1 LLPEGDLLHDRRGLK
16 TGQEAVAMETKIVN
30 GLTSAAFT
38 RALDRVGTRARTSL
52 LIVLPAV
59 MALAIWTLPA
69 AAAAGGAMAQV
80 QSAVASARKV
90 LADPN
95 YKSAPQTK
103 RTELL
108 KLLDNTFDFDGM
120 ARSSLGSYWKKLRP
134 QQREQFVALFHQK
147 LERRYVKIIEDY
159 SGAQINFVKENPNG
173 PGRAEVYT
181 NVVNPM
187 LAEPLQ
193 MNYMLMRKDGTWKVY
208 DIDIGGISEVD
219 SYRKEYA
226 QINNGQGYDALV
238 KKLQSS

>member
-1 LLPEGDLLHDRRGLK
+1 
-16 TGQEAVAMETKIVN
+16 METKTEN
-30 GLTSAAFT
+30 GLTSAAF
-38 RALDRVGTRARTSL
+38 ASPRVRVPTSARICL
-52 LIVLPAV
+52 A
-59 MALAIWTLPA
+59 MALLACMALMTRKLPIA
-69 AAAAGGAMAQV
+69 AAANSAMAQV

-95 YKSAPQTK
+95 YKSAPQAK

-108 KLLDNTFDFDGM
+108 KLLDNTFDFDAM

-134 QQREQFVALFHQK
+134 QQRAQFVALFHQR

-173 PGRAEVYT
+173 PDRAEVYT

-193 MNYMLMRKDGTWKVY
+193 MNYMLKQKDGTWKVY

-226 QINNGQGYDALV
+226 GIINGQGYDALI
-238 KKLQSS
+238 KHISNAS

>member
-1 LLPEGDLLHDRRGLK
+1 
-16 TGQEAVAMETKIVN
+16 
-30 GLTSAAFT
+30 
-38 RALDRVGTRARTSL
+38 
-52 LIVLPAV
+52 
-59 MALAIWTLPA
+59 MALAILTGWALAVSSRA
-69 AAAAGGAMAQV
+69 AASAMAQV
-80 QSAVASARKV
+80 QSAVAGARKV

-95 YKSAPQTK
+95 YKSIPESR

-108 KLLDNTFDFDGM
+108 KLLDSTFDFDDM
-120 ARSSLGSYWKKLRP
+120 ARSSLGAYWKKLGP
-134 QQREQFVALFHQK
+134 QQREQFIALFHQR

-173 PGRAEVYT
+173 PDQAEVYT

-193 MNYMLMRKDGTWKVY
+193 MNYMLKQKDGAWKVY

-226 QINNGQGYDALV
+226 QIIDSQGYDALV
-238 KKLQSS
+238 KKLKNL